1 MGRIKSLMIKRAA
14 RQLMAGVDS
23 FSGDFDTNKKLL
35 KNTMQYKSTRNK
47 VAGYISRV
55 KKKQKSEK

>member
-1 MGRIKSLMIKRAA
+1 MIKRAA